1 MTDAVILAAGMG
13 SRMNVDGR
21 EERIFKPFIEVGGRA
36 IVARNLGILAEHGVE
51 RVHVV
56 LGFEHAELRARFEA
70 LPDLGLELNFVM
82 NDEWM
87 KSNGLSLLVTRE
99 ELHGPFLLLMG
110 DHLIDPSIISGLLNA
125 GYQDFGVVLAV
136 DQKIAEVFDL
146 DDATKVMTETGDPW
160 TRRRIANIG
169 KTIPDYDCI
178 DTGVF
183 LCSTEVFAA
192 LQQARDKSDN
202 DDCSLSEGM
211 ALLGRHGRF
220 LAHDV
225 GAARWQDVDTPD
237 MMGNALEWFGAEPD
251 LAPVAKPA
259 PAPLHERVSKGDVRA
274 CARLLRWIDDKAPE
288 VDAQLKQ
295 VYRRTGGAYVLGVT
309 GNPGSG
315 KSTLTSALIGR
326 FVAQGMKVGVLAV
339 DPSSPFTGGA
349 ILGDRIRM
357 QEHAGNPDVFIR
369 SLATRGFLGGLSK
382 ATNDSI
388 FVLDAY
394 GCDVIIVETVGVGQ
408 DEVDIVNCADTSL
421 VVMVPG
427 LGDEIQAIKA
437 GILEIADIFVINK
450 ADRDGADKVH
460 ANLRGLQEL
469 VCGSV
474 SRTPQIVKTSA
485 IKGEGIDALMDEIE
499 AHREWLRESGEGQK
513 RRERFLKQTVFRHV
527 QHHLMAEIEARMDQD
542 ERFAGAL
549 EQLLAR
555 TMDPFTLSDEVLAHI
570 RSRSE
575 ADRLARAESSPAP
588 ERARPDPATTTG

>member
-1 MTDAVILAAGMG
+1 MAAEGKSGHRVTDAVILAAGMG

-36 IVARNLGILAEHGVE
+36 IVARNLGILRDQGIT

-56 LGFEHAELRARFEA
+56 LGYEHEVLRARFEA

-87 KSNGLSLLVTRE
+87 KSNGLSLLVTRPH
-99 ELHGPFLLLMG
+99 LHGPFLLLMG
-110 DHLIDPSIISGLLNA
+110 DHLIDPSIISGLLNG
-125 GYQDFGVVLAV
+125 GYEDFGVVLAV

-146 DDATKVMTETGDPW
+146 DDATKVMSEVRDPW
-160 TRRRIANIG
+160 TRRRIVNIG
-169 KTIPDYDCI
+169 KTIADYDCI

-183 LCSTEVFAA
+183 LCSTEVFGA
-192 LQQARDKSDN
+192 LQQARDESSN

-211 ALLGRHGRF
+211 ALLGRDGRF

-237 MMGNALEWFGAEPD
+237 MMGNALEWFGDEPQGASA
-251 LAPVAKPA
+251 LAPAES
-259 PAPLHERVSKGDVRA
+259 PLYERVARGDVRA
-274 CARLLRWIDDKAPE
+274 CARLLRWIDDKVPE
-288 VDAQLKQ
+288 ADEQLKH
-295 VYRRTGGAYVLGVT
+295 VYRHTRGAYVLGVT

-326 FVAQGMKVGVLAV
+326 FIAKGMKVGVLAV

-394 GCDVIIVETVGVGQ
+394 GCDVVIVETVGVGQ
-408 DEVDIVNCADTSL
+408 DEVDIVNCADTSV

-437 GILEIADIFVINK
+437 GILEIADILSSTRRTAMAPTRCTPTCAACRSSCVARCPVRLKSSGPRPSRAK
-450 ADRDGADKVH
+450 A
-460 ANLRGLQEL
+460 
-469 VCGSV
+469 SM
-474 SRTPQIVKTSA
+474 I
-485 IKGEGIDALMDEIE
+485 
-499 AHREWLRESGEGQK
+499 
-513 RRERFLKQTVFRHV
+513 
-527 QHHLMAEIEARMDQD
+527 
-542 ERFAGAL
+542 
-549 EQLLAR
+549 
-555 TMDPFTLSDEVLAHI
+555 
-570 RSRSE
+570 
-575 ADRLARAESSPAP
+575 
-588 ERARPDPATTTG
+588 